1 MKPPSFQEFE
11 QFASQGNVIPI
22 AEIKNALSRS
32 LTIHTYT
39 ELHFNFSPRRGC
51 VMKSFLVA
59 CLGLISLLYLLNIG
73 VGFIELIPDNI
84 PFIGNLDEGG
94 AAMLLLMCL
103 RYFGLDLTKIF
114 EKDSKKEKSLET

>member
-1 MKPPSFQEFE
+1 
-11 QFASQGNVIPI
+11 
-22 AEIKNALSRS
+22 
-32 LTIHTYT
+32 
-39 ELHFNFSPRRGC
+39 
-51 VMKSFLVA
+51 MKSLLVA

-114 EKDSKKEKSLET
+114 EKDSKKKKSLET

>member
-1 MKPPSFQEFE
+1 
-11 QFASQGNVIPI
+11 
-22 AEIKNALSRS
+22 
-32 LTIHTYT
+32 
-39 ELHFNFSPRRGC
+39 
-51 VMKSFLVA
+51 MKSFLVA

>member
-1 MKPPSFQEFE
+1 
-11 QFASQGNVIPI
+11 
-22 AEIKNALSRS
+22 
-32 LTIHTYT
+32 
-39 ELHFNFSPRRGC
+39 
-51 VMKSFLVA
+51 MKSFLVA

-114 EKDSKKEKSLET
+114 EKDSKKKKSLET